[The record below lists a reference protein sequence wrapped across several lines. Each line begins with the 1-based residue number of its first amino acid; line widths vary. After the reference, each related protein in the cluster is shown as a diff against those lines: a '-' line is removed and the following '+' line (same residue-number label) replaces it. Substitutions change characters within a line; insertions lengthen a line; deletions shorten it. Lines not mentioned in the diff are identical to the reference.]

1 MNMDII
7 KKFLGGF
14 NEPDNDVKLAKAV
27 LCVMDLNSKN
37 NTNVSTGLNN
47 SVAAA
52 AAMALESAYRQ
63 AKQTDSQGQLSGKI
77 KDRGYKAFEVQ
88 FNPVEI
94 GFDVQAQLP
103 DSKENGNVG
112 ADVYIVSKS
121 VKNVMTLPLIFDVSD
136 TTSAFIW
143 SKRDA
148 LVNGSLTDK
157 IKASSVAEAVTDTLG
172 SNGIQ
177 KQIDG
182 LLSLISNSVTRNVVF
197 IWGDMSISGMI
208 TGEEIKYEMFDTMGN
223 PVRGRVT
230 LSITVYHGIEDSDNA
245 KYMNKAFDR
254 LFEKKQDVLTDDVEN
269 TMRMAG
275 ELMAYRR

>member
-47 SVAAA
+47 SVAA

>member
-1 MNMDII
+1 
-7 KKFLGGF
+7 
-14 NEPDNDVKLAKAV
+14 
-27 LCVMDLNSKN
+27 MDLNSKN

-94 GFDVQAQLP
+94 GFNVQAQLP

>member
-63 AKQTDSQGQLSGKI
+63 TKQTDSQGQLSGKI

-103 DSKENGNVG
+103 DRKENGNVG